1 MFRHKL
7 PWLLEAPVDFRLQLK
22 NIEGGNCENKLEL
35 LANLAS
41 FSLGLDQLHSLA
53 KVTQRIKNDE
63 PKQLGRLTPLSI
75 AILSNATTK
84 LFTSS
89 LISTALRYNFS
100 LSVVE
105 GEYDQVLQQAID
117 SESPIH
123 NCHYIL
129 IALDYRGIPGLSEDM
144 VKNETVEVEQA
155 LFFFDSLYTG
165 LKGRGETKLIFQTVP
180 KPPIKLFGNADAKI
194 SGSRH
199 RRIDSF
205 NAQLSER
212 VAMWNELLLDT
223 VSLADSVGLDTW
235 FDEVQWLYAKIPFSQ
250 HLMPLYADHCMRLV
264 AAGEGRVRK
273 CLVLDLDN
281 TLWGG
286 VIGDD
291 GIEGIVIGNG
301 SAQGEAYLSVQRMAL
316 AFLQRGIVL
325 AVCSKNNDDVALEV
339 FRKHPEML
347 LREKH
352 ITIFL
357 ANWRDKASN
366 LEVIAKTLN
375 IGLDSLV
382 FLDDSPVERQQ
393 VRDQLPLVAVPELPG
408 DPALYPL
415 IISAGGYFE
424 STTFS
429 ENDVLRAEQYQTNAK
444 RALEAKEYRNLDDFL
459 VSLDMEIVFA
469 PFDVIGRVR
478 IAQLVQRSN
487 QFNLTTKRYS
497 EADIARWEENADA
510 FTLQVR
516 LADKYGDNGMI
527 SVVICK
533 KTQLNWTIDTWLMSC
548 RVLNRRVE
556 EAILN
561 ELIESAS
568 QFGSTSLV
576 GIFRQTDRNSLV
588 KDHYRNLGF
597 KYSRQLE
604 DHEEWTLDI
613 STYQVKKPPMV
624 IKRIGKVLQ

>member
-1 MFRHKL
+1 MLRHKL
-7 PWLLEAPVDFRLQLK
+7 PWLLEAPEDFRLQLK
-22 NIEGGNCENKLEL
+22 NIEAGNFENKLEL

-41 FSLGLDQLHSLA
+41 FSLGLNQLHALA
-53 KVTQRIKNDE
+53 KVTQRIKNEE
-63 PKQLGRLTPLSI
+63 PKQLGRLIPLNI
-75 AILSNATTK
+75 ATLSNATTK
-84 LFTSS
+84 LFTPS
-89 LISTALRYNFS
+89 LISTALRYNIS
-100 LSVVE
+100 LSIIE

-144 VKNETVEVEQA
+144 VKNETAEVEKA
-155 LFFFDSLYTG
+155 LFFFDSLYSG
-165 LKGRGETKLIFQTVP
+165 LKGKGETKLIFQTVA
-180 KPPIKLFGNADAKI
+180 KPPIKFFGNSDTKTL
-194 SGSRH
+194 GSRH

-205 NAQLSER
+205 NVQLSER
-212 VAMWNELLLDT
+212 VIMWNELLLDT
-223 VSLADSVGLDTW
+223 AFLADSVGLDTW

-316 AFLQRGIVL
+316 VLLQRGIIL

-347 LREKH
+347 LREKD

-382 FLDDSPVERQQ
+382 FLDDNPVERQQ
-393 VRDQLPLVAVPELPG
+393 VRDELPLVAVPELPE
-408 DPALYPL
+408 DSALYPL
-415 IISAGGYFE
+415 TISAGGYFE
-424 STTFS
+424 NTNFS
-429 ENDVLRAEQYQTNAK
+429 ENDALRAEQYQANAK
-444 RALEAKEYRNLDDFL
+444 RALEAKEYRNLNDFL
-459 VSLDMEIVFA
+459 VSLNMEIVFA
-469 PFDVIGRVR
+469 PFDAIGRAR

-497 EADIARWEENADA
+497 EADITRWEENADA

-527 SVVICK
+527 SIVICK
-533 KTQLNWTIDTWLMSC
+533 KTSTTWIIDTWLMSC

-561 ELIESAS
+561 ELVESAS
-568 QFGSTSLV
+568 HSGATSLI

-597 KYSRQLE
+597 EYSKQLE
-604 DHEEWTLDI
+604 DQEEWTLGI
-613 STYQVKKPPMV
+613 STYQMKKLPMG
-624 IKRIGKVLQ
+624 IKRVGKVLQ